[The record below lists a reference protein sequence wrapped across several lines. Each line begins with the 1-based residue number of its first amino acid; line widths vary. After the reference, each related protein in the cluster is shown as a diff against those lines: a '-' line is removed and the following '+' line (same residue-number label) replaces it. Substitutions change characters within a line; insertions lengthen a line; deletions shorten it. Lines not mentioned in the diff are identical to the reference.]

1 MCRSRPQAEDRD
13 ISGGSGAGVEG
24 RIGSPM
30 TTYERRQFFD
40 RLVQLRA
47 LYRLRGSDDST
58 VAISVHDVIAHAERR
73 IDEADKAPIES
84 DKAPTRRVA

>member
-1 MCRSRPQAEDRD
+1 
-13 ISGGSGAGVEG
+13 
-24 RIGSPM
+24 M
-30 TTYERRQFFD
+30 TKYERRQFFD

-58 VAISVHDVIAHAERR
+58 VAISIHDVIALAERL
-73 IDEADKAPIES
+73 IDEPAEAPNES